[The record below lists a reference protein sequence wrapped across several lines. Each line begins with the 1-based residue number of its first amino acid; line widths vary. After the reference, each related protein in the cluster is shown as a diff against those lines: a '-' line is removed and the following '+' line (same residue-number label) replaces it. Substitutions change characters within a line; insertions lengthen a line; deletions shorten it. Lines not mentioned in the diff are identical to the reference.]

1 MNGTR
6 SAVDTQCAMPRLLSC
21 VCVVCLCVRA
31 CGAADGGMCVACMF
45 VVSVW
50 SLCVGLAGIAPLN
63 KLYKPATKNQLMEV
77 DSYTAPKSKLSLSK
91 GAQVIF
97 LPEH

>member
-1 MNGTR
+1 
-6 SAVDTQCAMPRLLSC
+6 
-21 VCVVCLCVRA
+21 
-31 CGAADGGMCVACMF
+31 
-45 VVSVW
+45 
-50 SLCVGLAGIAPLN
+50 VGLAGIAPLN

-97 LPEH
+97 PSEHEVTLSPKP

>member
-1 MNGTR
+1 MR
-6 SAVDTQCAMPRLLSC
+6 HAQAAHVCVCVC
-21 VCVVCLCVRA
+21 VCVV
-31 CGAADGGMCVACMF
+31 
-45 VVSVW
+45 W
-50 SLCVGLAGIAPLN
+50 SAWWGWAGIAPLN